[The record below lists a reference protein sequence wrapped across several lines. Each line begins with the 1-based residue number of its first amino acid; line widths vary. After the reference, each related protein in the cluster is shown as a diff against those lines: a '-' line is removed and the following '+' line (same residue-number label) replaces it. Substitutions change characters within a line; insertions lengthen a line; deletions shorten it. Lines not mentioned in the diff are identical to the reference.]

1 MTRPRIRGRVS
12 TPADPEINAVEAEP
26 IRSALRKQ
34 PFSPFTIT
42 TSAGEKLAI
51 THPETILQTEGGN
64 TVVVRTGQEGFAI
77 LDVKNITSVQFGKG
91 RKAPRGQ
98 AD

>member
-1 MTRPRIRGRVS
+1 M
-12 TPADPEINAVEAEP
+12 EAEP

-34 PFSPFTIT
+34 PFSSFTIT
-42 TSAGEKLAI
+42 TSAGEKFAI

-91 RKAPRGQ
+91 RKAPRE
-98 AD
+98 